1 MLEKIP
7 RSIGEGLRSQR
18 AGIEHTVIYRL
29 DRRELPRIEVLSA
42 AFAQD
47 GHIPLRYTA
56 DGSGISPPLRWSG
69 VPQTTASIALIV
81 EDADSPTPHP
91 LVHAIVVNM
100 GVDDGALDEGAIN
113 SPDHEGWALQVG
125 RNSFLRQ
132 SWLPPDPPPGHGLHR
147 YVFQV
152 FCLGVGEPFSAVP
165 GRQEIF
171 DAVNARALA
180 GGYLIGQYG
189 RGDKV
194 LATADAAHQTA
205 EEINEPDEPLAAPL
219 PA

>member
-7 RSIGEGLRSQR
+7 ESVGENLIKQR
-18 AGIEHTVIYRL
+18 AGIENTVFHRL
-29 DRRELPRIEVLSA
+29 GRSDMPRIEVLSE
-42 AFAQD
+42 AFMSE
-47 GHIPLRYTA
+47 GSIPVPYTA
-56 DGSGISPPLRWSG
+56 DGIGFSPQIRWRG
-69 VPQTTASIALIV
+69 VPPSTASIVLIV

-100 GVDDGALDEGAIN
+100 GVDDAELVEGAIN
-113 SPDHEGWALQVG
+113 SPDHEGFSLQLG

-132 SWLPPDPPPGHGLHR
+132 SWLPPDPPPGHGEHR

-152 FCLGVGEPFSAVP
+152 FALHAGDPFSEVP

-171 DAVNARALA
+171 EAVSARAVA
-180 GGYLIGQYG
+180 GGYLIGRYG
-189 RGDKV
+189 RGHKV
-194 LATADAAHQTA
+194 MTEDAEATASTGASLDAVAV
-205 EEINEPDEPLAAPL
+205 